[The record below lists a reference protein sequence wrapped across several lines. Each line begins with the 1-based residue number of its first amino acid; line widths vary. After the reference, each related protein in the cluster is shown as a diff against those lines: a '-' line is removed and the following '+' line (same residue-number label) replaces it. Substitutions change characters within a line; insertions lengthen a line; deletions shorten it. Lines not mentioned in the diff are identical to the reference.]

1 MMFLA
6 GEATNLTALGTV
18 FTQLTTWITSLV
30 QTIASEPLLLLALG
44 IFVAGAVIGLATR
57 LIRG

>member
-1 MMFLA
+1 MLVA
-6 GEATNLTALGTV
+6 LEASSLTALGTV

-30 QTIASEPLLLLALG
+30 QTIASEPLLLVALG
-44 IFVAGAVIGLATR
+44 VFVAGAVIGLATR